1 MNGMT
6 TSIALLGEY
15 RPTFTPHTSTD
26 TAIAHSRNLL
36 GAAITATWVS
46 TGDIDQELFAHYA
59 GVWVAPGSPYKSME
73 KTLWAIR
80 YAREN
85 KIPCFGTCGGFQHM
99 VIEYARNVLGVK
111 DAQHAE
117 YDPYASRLFISHL
130 ACSLAGRE
138 MQLTFVP
145 GSQVAAIYGELSA
158 KEHYYCNFG
167 VNPEYIQTL
176 RQGPLRISGA
186 DAEGE
191 IRVMEH
197 PGHPFFIGTLF
208 VPQTRST
215 PEMPHPLVTA
225 FLEAAWH
232 LANTRSGAGP
242 WR

>member
-1 MNGMT
+1 MT

-15 RPTFTPHTSTD
+15 IPTFAPHASTNA
-26 TAIAHSRNLL
+26 AIEHSRNRL
-36 GAAITATWVS
+36 GVDITATWVS
-46 TGDIDQELFAHYA
+46 TGDIDQKLFAHYA

-117 YDPYASRLFISHL
+117 YDPNASRLFISQL

-138 MQLTFVP
+138 MQLKFVP
-145 GSQVAAIYGELSA
+145 GSQVAAIYGGLSA

-167 VNPEYIQTL
+167 VNPEYIHELTH
-176 RQGPLRISGA
+176 GPLKISGT

-191 IRVMEH
+191 IHVMEH
-197 PGHPFFIGTLF
+197 TGHPFFVGTLF

-215 PEMPHPLVTA
+215 PEGPHPLVTA
-225 FLEAAWH
+225 FLDAVVGQAV
-232 LANTRSGAGP
+232 
-242 WR
+242 